1 MVLRHEQELGQD
13 NKKEGR
19 KVKKHNLPKRAVT
32 SCFVPSTREK
42 IGQRKAEWRTHKAT
56 CHSHICTSM
65 RGEVH
70 LTQLCVPT
78 QQTATPESLS
88 YAPLAVFGKK
98 QEHYESDLFQ
108 ISA

>member
-1 MVLRHEQELGQD
+1 M
-13 NKKEGR
+13 
-19 KVKKHNLPKRAVT
+19 
-32 SCFVPSTREK
+32 
-42 IGQRKAEWRTHKAT
+42 KA
-56 CHSHICTSM
+56 
-65 RGEVH
+65 EVH

-108 ISA
+108 MSA